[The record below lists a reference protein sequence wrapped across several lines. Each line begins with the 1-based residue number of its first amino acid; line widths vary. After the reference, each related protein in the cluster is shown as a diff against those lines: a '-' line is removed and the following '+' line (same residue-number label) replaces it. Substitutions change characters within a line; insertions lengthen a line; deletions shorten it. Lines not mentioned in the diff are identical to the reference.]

1 MTMTDP
7 MADMLVRIR
16 NGSKAKH
23 PSVDVPFSKFKGEV
37 VKLLKENG
45 FVRNW
50 EKIEDEHQGILRISL
65 RYTADGEEIIGGMK
79 RVSKPGSRF
88 WVKAEDVPKVHA
100 GIGIAIIST
109 SKGIKTDEQCREENV
124 GGEVLCYVW

>member
-45 FVRNW
+45 FVRSW
-50 EKIEDEHQGILRISL
+50 EKIEDENQGILRISL

-100 GIGIAIIST
+100 GIGVAIIST